1 MTEKDFSLRLARL
14 RSEKGVSARDMSL
27 SMGQNP
33 GYINNIE
40 SGKSMPSLSGIF
52 FICEYLGITP
62 KDFFDV
68 DSGNPSK
75 AKELFEIAKTLSNEQ
90 LDSLINLAKGLK
102 K

>member
-1 MTEKDFSLRLARL
+1 MTEKEFSLRLARL

-40 SGKSMPSLSGIF
+40 SGKSKPSLSGIF

-68 DSGNPSK
+68 DSANPSK

-90 LDSLINLAKGLK
+90 VDSLINLAKGLK

>member
-1 MTEKDFSLRLARL
+1 MTEKDFSLRLAKL
-14 RSEKGVSARDMSL
+14 RGEKGVSARDMSL

-40 SGKSMPSLSGIF
+40 SGKSMPSLSGLF

-62 KDFFDV
+62 KDFFDE
-68 DSGNPSK
+68 DSCSPSK
-75 AKELFEIAKTLSNEQ
+75 AKELFEIAKTLNSEQ
-90 LDSLINLAKGLK
+90 LDNLIGLARGLK